1 MATLTLVFPARKPVV
16 TSPNV
21 GCFLRLKE
29 VGIKRVKHK
38 RVDGKLFFSAF
49 KENPETKKFDSGKSS
64 MIGQRNLTLSH
75 LNPLREFSRG
85 AEIGPHGFV

>member
-1 MATLTLVFPARKPVV
+1 M
-16 TSPNV
+16 
-21 GCFLRLKE
+21 
-29 VGIKRVKHK
+29 
-38 RVDGKLFFSAF
+38 
-49 KENPETKKFDSGKSS
+49 KKFDLGKSS